1 MKNNKVIIYTDGGAK
16 GNPGPASIGVVIEYN
31 NEKKE
36 YSEQIGEATNNIA
49 EYKALVF
56 ALKKTRQLLGK
67 KTSKE
72 VDIKAYS
79 DSELMVKQLNGEY
92 KIKNIELKDLFI
104 EIWNL
109 KQDFKEVEFE
119 HIKREKNSA
128 ADRLVNEAMF

>member
-16 GNPGPASIGVVIEYN
+16 GNPGPASIGAVIEYN
-31 NEKKE
+31 NGKKE

-56 ALKKTRQLLGK
+56 ALQKTRQLLGK

-72 VDIKAYS
+72 VHIKAYS

-92 KIKNIELKDLFI
+92 KIKNTELKDLFI

-109 KQDFKEVEFE
+109 KQDFKEVKFE